1 MNWQFNNGSLIKT
14 KKLWSDFICK
24 FKIRKSLSQVME
36 FTLLRTTNKEL
47 HKPENQALTEQ
58 CCFKLLIEHLFHL
71 ASFSSPLIEV
81 NGIWNKGTNFSKLPA
96 RSTWLKKKRIDNYF
110 LFERRM
116 QFICLKNGILYCQNR
131 SIVKSSS
138 YRFLVAFF
146 KGNHFFVPDSVIW
159 DVQIIR
165 HVRYDT
171 SQQMYLK
178 FHAFRKK
185 NQ

>member
-96 RSTWLKKKRIDNYF
+96 RSTWLKKKTDRQLFSFWTSYAIHMFKEWNYLLSKQKHSKKFF
-110 LFERRM
+110 LS
-116 QFICLKNGILYCQNR
+116 ILSR
-131 SIVKSSS
+131 
-138 YRFLVAFF
+138 L
-146 KGNHFFVPDSVIW
+146 
-159 DVQIIR
+159 
-165 HVRYDT
+165 
-171 SQQMYLK
+171 L
-178 FHAFRKK
+178 
-185 NQ
+185 

>member
-96 RSTWLKKKRIDNYF
+96 RSTWLKKKKTDRQLFSFWTSYAIHMFKEWNSLLSKQKHSKKFF
-110 LFERRM
+110 LS
-116 QFICLKNGILYCQNR
+116 ILSR
-131 SIVKSSS
+131 
-138 YRFLVAFF
+138 L
-146 KGNHFFVPDSVIW
+146 
-159 DVQIIR
+159 
-165 HVRYDT
+165 
-171 SQQMYLK
+171 L
-178 FHAFRKK
+178 
-185 NQ
+185 